1 MIRVWARAKIN
12 LCVEVLG
19 RRNDG
24 YHEIAT
30 VLQAIDLADRLTVE
44 PAEIVSLDVDHAD
57 LAGPDNLVLRAANL
71 LRQSIGSSA
80 GAAITLR
87 KQIPIAAGLG
97 GGSADAA
104 ATLVALNEL
113 WHARLAMEDLSI
125 LGASLGSDVPF
136 FLCGVGTAFGNG
148 RGERV
153 RPLPIAPNGWVAL
166 VVADGPPMP
175 RKTARLYAMIRDVHF
190 SSGAIAA
197 SWGHHL
203 ETADSWTRLNTVPGL
218 RNAFDAVALHAFPW
232 LGEQKARLDGVPGG
246 QRFLLSGTGP
256 TRFAIFDDRDDAAR
270 VADLIRAAGYQ
281 AIVCPTAARPLDLA
295 ID

>member
-30 VLQAIDLADRLTVE
+30 VLQALDLADELTVE
-44 PAEIVSLDVDHAD
+44 PAEIVSLHVDRAE

-71 LRQSIGSSA
+71 LRQTIDSSA
-80 GAAITLR
+80 GAAMTLR

-113 WHARLAMEDLSI
+113 WRARLAMEDLSI
-125 LGASLGSDVPF
+125 LGATLGSDVPF
-136 FLCGVGTAFGNG
+136 FLCGAGTAFGGG

-153 RPLPIAPNGWVAL
+153 RPLPTAPTGWVTL
-166 VVADGPPMP
+166 LVADGPPMP
-175 RKTARLYAMIRDVHF
+175 QKTARLYAMMRDLHF
-190 SSGAIAA
+190 SSGATAA
-197 SWGHHL
+197 SWGQYL
-203 ETADSWTRLNTVPGL
+203 ESAASWNALNTVPGL
-218 RNAFDAVALHAFPW
+218 RNAFDAVAPDAFPW
-232 LGEQKARLDGVPGG
+232 MREQKALLDGVPGG
-246 QRFLLSGTGP
+246 ERFLLSGTGP